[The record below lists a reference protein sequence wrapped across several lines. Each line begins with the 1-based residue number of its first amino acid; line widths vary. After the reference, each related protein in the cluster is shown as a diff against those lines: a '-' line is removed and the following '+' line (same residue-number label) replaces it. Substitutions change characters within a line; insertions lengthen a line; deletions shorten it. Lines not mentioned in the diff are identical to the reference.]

1 MTEPSSLSNNEIFRM
16 QCSVS
21 FRGNWSLSVTWTRHN
36 ACNPVSDE
44 GVPVNHGYE
53 TVVNSTSI
61 SSALNSEASS
71 TAGTCIFYS
80 FKILFDL
87 SNHGFKANAT
97 NIPNLNISWNSS
109 FIITTKELTSSAEK
123 HRVFTSTESSF
134 QTPNGR
140 NLIII

>member
-1 MTEPSSLSNNEIFRM
+1 MTEPSSLSNNETFRM

-21 FRGNWSLSVTWTRHN
+21 FRGNWRPSATWTRHN

-44 GVPVNHGYE
+44 GVPVNHE

-61 SSALNSEASS
+61 SSALNIKASS

-80 FKILFDL
+80 FEISFNL
-87 SNHGFKANAT
+87 SNHGSKANAT
-97 NIPNLNISWNSS
+97 NIPNLKFVWNSS
-109 FIITTKELTSSAEK
+109 FIMMVTKELTSSAEK

-140 NLIII
+140 KLIFS